1 MDKRFAL
8 ALLLTSIVV
17 IVTPLLFPS
26 PRRSTSR
33 PGVDTASRDN
43 AETKTTLPVQDT
55 LLSALPA
62 ATPQVITSQPQPS
75 NATLSARAETTVVD
89 GKNAVFRFTNVG
101 ARLHSVELREHKSFR
116 AGREAVVVQ
125 GVAEPIVRYSLVSGT
140 DTLNLDS
147 TAFFRDSLSSE
158 SVVYRAQTKLGNLR
172 LAYAVVPDSY
182 VVRVSGALESGN
194 VAQLAIW
201 LPGGIRSEE
210 IDTIDDRGHL
220 AFAVKSRR
228 DDARRIQ
235 FGDLDPGES
244 DTTTG
249 PIIWAASKNKYF
261 LTALLALPT
270 GDPFNTVIVTGK
282 PRVAKAAT
290 QASMAVFHPI
300 TPGKRFSFE
309 VYAGPQEWRRLHA
322 LGRDFENV
330 NPYGGF
336 MQALI
341 QPFATM
347 VMRALLWMHE
357 RLQLSYGWVLVLFGI
372 IVRIVLW
379 PLNQSAMRT
388 SLRMQRIQPQLTAVQ
403 QKYRANAE
411 KQREEIMRVY
421 REHGMTPFSPLVGCL
436 PMLLPMP
443 VLFALFFVFQNTI
456 EFRGVPFLW
465 LPDIS
470 QADPYYIIPIVM
482 GLSMYVLSWIG
493 MRNAPPNPQA
503 KMMGYV
509 LPVMMTVLFWRFA
522 SGLNLY
528 YTVQNI
534 AALPQQWLIARER
547 GKPTVTS
554 SPPARA

>member
-26 PRRSTSR
+26 SRRPVVKPHADSTR
-33 PGVDTASRDN
+33 LATAAIDTAQLVSP
-43 AETKTTLPVQDT
+43 AP
-55 LLSALPA
+55 LPA
-62 ATPQVITSQPQPS
+62 QMGQNTSTRPVEKIPT
-75 NATLSARAETTVVD
+75 AGTTTAAPETTAVD
-89 GKNAVFRFTNVG
+89 AGNARLLFSNVG
-101 ARLHSVELREHKSFR
+101 ARLLAAEIMEYKSFR
-116 AGREAVVVQ
+116 PGKPNVIIRGAT
-125 GVAEPIVRYSLVSGT
+125 EPIVKYRLASGMDT
-140 DTLNLDS
+140 VELDHVPFSKDISAQGAITYRATTTLGELALSYDVVPNSYVIRVLGTLNGP
-147 TAFFRDSLSSE
+147 
-158 SVVYRAQTKLGNLR
+158 RAAELLI
-172 LAYAVVPDSY
+172 S
-182 VVRVSGALESGN
+182 
-194 VAQLAIW
+194 
-201 LPGGIRSEE
+201 LPGGIHSEE
-210 IDTIDDRGHL
+210 ADTSDDRSHL

-228 DDARRIQ
+228 DDARRIR
-235 FGDLDPGES
+235 FHDLDPGES
-244 DTTTG
+244 DTIAG
-249 PIIWAASKNKYF
+249 PIVWAASKNKYF
-261 LTALLALPT
+261 LAALLAPT
-270 GDPFNTVIVTGK
+270 DPFSRVVTTGSPRVGKAAVHAAISISHPVVPGK
-282 PRVAKAAT
+282 PFA
-290 QASMAVFHPI
+290 
-300 TPGKRFSFE
+300 FE
-309 VYAGPQEWRRLHA
+309 IYAGPQEWRRLHN
-322 LGRDFENV
+322 LGNDFENV

-347 VMRALLWMHE
+347 VMRVLLWMRANLH
-357 RLQLSYGWVLVLFGI
+357 LTYGWVLVLFGI
-372 IVRIVLW
+372 AVRIILW

-403 QKYRANAE
+403 AKYRNNPE
-411 KQREEIMRVY
+411 KQRDEIMRVY
-421 REHGMTPFSPLVGCL
+421 REHGMTPFSPLMGCL

-470 QADPYYIIPIVM
+470 QADPLYIIPIVM
-482 GLSMYVLSWIG
+482 GLSMYLLSWIG
-493 MRNAPPNPQA
+493 MRNAPANPQA

-547 GKPTVTS
+547 GKPAEALPVTGRS
-554 SPPARA
+554 